1 MNTIMSTFRNRV
13 GRVAVPM
20 LTAVAVIA
28 GMLAAAGTRTEA
40 QVSNYVIG
48 AQDVLTISV
57 FDEPSLSGKYA
68 VELDGSLSFPL
79 IGRVKAAGMSL
90 RDFETDLRKRLAAGY
105 FRNPKITV
113 AIEQYRSQRVF
124 VVGAVKD
131 PGTYALTGDM
141 SLIEV
146 LAKAGSTTDAAG
158 DEVMLIRGHGR
169 TAATLP
175 EAGEGDDITRVNL
188 KELQGGPAA
197 ARNLALSDGDTV
209 YVPRAQVVY
218 VFGQVKNPG
227 SYPVQSDTTVLQVLS
242 LAGGVL
248 PTGAMNRLQVI
259 RVVAGA
265 KKEFKVKL
273 TEGVNPGDTI
283 VVPERFF

>member
-1 MNTIMSTFRNRV
+1 MTSRV
-13 GRVAVPM
+13 RLDHKAVWL
-20 LTAVAVIA
+20 LTATALVIGVIA
-28 GMLAAAGTRTEA
+28 ATGATTTA
-40 QVSNYVIG
+40 QIASYEIG

-79 IGRVKAAGMSL
+79 VGRIKAAGLSL
-90 RDFETDLRKRLAAGY
+90 RDFESDLRKRLAAGY
-105 FRNPKITV
+105 FRNPQVSV
-113 AIEQYRSQRVF
+113 AIEQYRSQRIF

-131 PGTYALTGDM
+131 PGTYGLTGEM
-141 SLIEV
+141 TLIEI

-158 DEVMLIRGHGR
+158 DDVMIVRGHGR
-169 TAATLP
+169 TTATLP
-175 EAGEGDDITRVNL
+175 EAGDADDVVRVNL
-188 KELQGGPAA
+188 KDLQSGSAGV
-197 ARNLALSDGDTV
+197 RNMTLSDGDTV

-227 SYPVQSDTTVLQVLS
+227 SYAVQSDTTVLQVLS

-248 PTGAMNRLQVI
+248 PTGAMNRMQVI
-259 RVVAGA
+259 RVVSGA
-265 KKEFKVKL
+265 KKEFKVKP

>member
-1 MNTIMSTFRNRV
+1 MTLSRF
-13 GRVAVPM
+13 
-20 LTAVAVIA
+20 
-28 GMLAAAGTRTEA
+28 AAAAVVAGLMAAMGASAAA
-40 QVSNYVIG
+40 QTSGYVIG
-48 AQDVLTISV
+48 AQDVLTVSV

-68 VELDGSLSFPL
+68 VELDGSLAFPL
-79 IGRVKAAGMSL
+79 IGRVKAAGLSL
-90 RDFETDLRKRLAAGY
+90 RDFESDIRTRLAAGY
-105 FRNPKITV
+105 FRNPQVSV

-124 VVGAVKD
+124 VVGEVKA
-131 PGTYALTGDM
+131 PGTFALTGDM
-141 SLIEV
+141 TLIEV
-146 LAKAGSTTDAAG
+146 LAKAGSTTGGAG
-158 DEVMLIRGHGR
+158 DEIMLVRGHGR
-169 TAATLP
+169 TSATLP
-175 EAGEGDDITRVNL
+175 EAGAADDVVHVNL
-188 KELQGGPAA
+188 KDLQGGAAA
-197 ARNLALSDGDTV
+197 ARNLALNDGDTV

-227 SYPVQSDTTVLQVLS
+227 SYPVQSDTSVLQLLS

-259 RVVAGA
+259 RVVDGA

>member
-1 MNTIMSTFRNRV
+1 LDHK
-13 GRVAVPM
+13 AVWL
-20 LTAVAVIA
+20 LTATALVIGVIA
-28 GMLAAAGTRTEA
+28 ATGATTTA
-40 QVSNYVIG
+40 QIASYEIG

-79 IGRVKAAGMSL
+79 VGRIKAAGLSL
-90 RDFETDLRKRLAAGY
+90 RDFESDLRKRLAAGY
-105 FRNPKITV
+105 FRNPQVSV
-113 AIEQYRSQRVF
+113 AIEQYRSQRIF

-131 PGTYALTGDM
+131 PGTYGLTGEM
-141 SLIEV
+141 TLIEI

-158 DEVMLIRGHGR
+158 DDVMIVRGHGR
-169 TAATLP
+169 TTATLP
-175 EAGEGDDITRVNL
+175 EAGDAGDVIRVNL
-188 KELQGGPAA
+188 KDLQSGSAGV
-197 ARNLALSDGDTV
+197 RNMTLSDGDTV

-227 SYPVQSDTTVLQVLS
+227 SYAVQSDTTVLQVLS

-248 PTGAMNRLQVI
+248 PTGAMNRMQVI
-259 RVVAGA
+259 RVVSGA
-265 KKEFKVKL
+265 KKEFKVKP

>member
-1 MNTIMSTFRNRV
+1 MRFSHTTISAFT
-13 GRVAVPM
+13 VAALIGGLM
-20 LTAVAVIA
+20 
-28 GMLAAAGTRTEA
+28 AATGTRAAA
-40 QVSNYVIG
+40 QVSSYVIG

-68 VELDGSLSFPL
+68 VELDGSLAFPL
-79 IGRVKAAGMSL
+79 VGRLKAAGMSL
-90 RDFETDLRKRLAAGY
+90 RDFESELRTRLAAGY
-105 FRNPKITV
+105 FRNPRLTV

-124 VVGAVKD
+124 VVGAVKT
-131 PGTYALTGDM
+131 PGTFALTGDM
-141 SLIEV
+141 TLIEV
-146 LAKAGSTTDAAG
+146 LAKAGSTSDAAG

-169 TAATLP
+169 TSATLP
-175 EAGEGDDITRVNL
+175 DAGAADDVIRVSL
-188 KELQGGPAA
+188 KDLQGGPAA
-197 ARNLALSDGDTV
+197 ARNMALSDGDTV

-248 PTGAMNRLQVI
+248 PTGAMNRLQVV

-265 KKEFKVKL
+265 KKELKVKL

-283 VVPERFF
+283 IVPERFF

>member
-1 MNTIMSTFRNRV
+1 MTSRV
-13 GRVAVPM
+13 RLDHKAVWL
-20 LTAVAVIA
+20 LTATALVIGVIA
-28 GMLAAAGTRTEA
+28 ATGATTTA
-40 QVSNYVIG
+40 QIASYEIG

-79 IGRVKAAGMSL
+79 VGRIKAAGLSL
-90 RDFETDLRKRLAAGY
+90 RDFESDLRKRLAAGY
-105 FRNPKITV
+105 FRNPQVSV
-113 AIEQYRSQRVF
+113 AIEQYRSQRIF

-131 PGTYALTGDM
+131 PGTYGLTGEM
-141 SLIEV
+141 TLIEI

-158 DEVMLIRGHGR
+158 DDVMIVRGHGR
-169 TAATLP
+169 TTATLP
-175 EAGEGDDITRVNL
+175 EAGDADDVIRVNL
-188 KELQGGPAA
+188 KDLQSGSAGV
-197 ARNLALSDGDTV
+197 RNMTLSDGDTV

-227 SYPVQSDTTVLQVLS
+227 SYAVQSDTTVLQVLS

-248 PTGAMNRLQVI
+248 PTGAMNRMQVI
-259 RVVAGA
+259 RVVSGA
-265 KKEFKVKL
+265 KKEFKVKP

>member
-1 MNTIMSTFRNRV
+1 
-13 GRVAVPM
+13 M
-20 LTAVAVIA
+20 LSRFAAAAVIA
-28 GMLAAAGTRTEA
+28 GLVAAMGASAAAQTSG
-40 QVSNYVIG
+40 YVIG

-68 VELDGSLSFPL
+68 VELDGSLAFPL
-79 IGRVKAAGMSL
+79 IGRVKAAGLSL
-90 RDFETDLRKRLAAGY
+90 RDFESDIRARLAAGY
-105 FRNPKITV
+105 FRNPQVSV

-124 VVGAVKD
+124 VVGEVKA
-131 PGTYALTGDM
+131 PGTYPLTGDM

-146 LAKAGSTTDAAG
+146 LAKAGSTTGGAG

-169 TAATLP
+169 TSATLP
-175 EAGEGDDITRVNL
+175 EAGAADDVVHVNL
-188 KELQGGPAA
+188 KDLQGGAGT

-259 RVVAGA
+259 RVVEGA
-265 KKEFKVKL
+265 KKEFRVKL
-273 TEGVNPGDTI
+273 TGGVNPGDTI

>member
-1 MNTIMSTFRNRV
+1 MVTIV
-13 GRVAVPM
+13 
-20 LTAVAVIA
+20 VAVIS
-28 GMLAAAGTRTEA
+28 LIAAMGAGTAA
-40 QVSNYVIG
+40 QVSGYVIG

-79 IGRVKAAGMSL
+79 IGRVKAAGLSL
-90 RDFETDLRKRLAAGY
+90 RDFESDLRTRLASGY

-124 VVGAVKD
+124 VVGAVKA
-131 PGTYALTGDM
+131 PGTYPLTGDM

-158 DEVMLIRGHGR
+158 DEVMLIRGHGQ
-169 TAATLP
+169 TSATLP
-175 EAGEGDDITRVNL
+175 DAGEADDVTRVNL

-197 ARNLALSDGDTV
+197 ARKLALSDGDTV
-209 YVPRAQVVY
+209 YVPRAQLVY

-227 SYPVQSDTTVLQVLS
+227 SYPAQSDTTVLQVLS

-248 PTGAMNRLQVI
+248 PTGAMNRLQII
-259 RVVAGA
+259 RIVAGA

-283 VVPERFF
+283 VVPARFF

>member
-1 MNTIMSTFRNRV
+1 MRSGQTVVSM
-13 GRVAVPM
+13 VAI
-20 LTAVAVIA
+20 VAIVVSVIA
-28 GMLAAAGTRTEA
+28 AMGATVAA
-40 QVSNYVIG
+40 QVSNYTIG

-79 IGRVKAAGMSL
+79 VGRVKAAGLSL
-90 RDFETDLRKRLAAGY
+90 RDFESDLRKRLASGY
-105 FRNPKITV
+105 FRNPRITV

-131 PGTYALTGDM
+131 PGTYSLTGDM

-169 TAATLP
+169 TSATLP
-175 EAGEGDDITRVNL
+175 DAGAADDDVIRVNL
-188 KELQGGPAA
+188 KDLQAGPAA
-197 ARNLALSDGDTV
+197 ARNLALNDGDTI
-209 YVPRAQVVY
+209 YVPRAQMVY

-227 SYPVQSDTTVLQVLS
+227 SYAVQSDTTVLQVLS

-283 VVPERFF
+283 VVPERYF

>member
-1 MNTIMSTFRNRV
+1 MTSRV
-13 GRVAVPM
+13 RLDHKAVWL
-20 LTAVAVIA
+20 LTATALVIGVIA
-28 GMLAAAGTRTEA
+28 ATGATTTA
-40 QVSNYVIG
+40 QIASYEIG

-79 IGRVKAAGMSL
+79 VGRIKAAGLSL
-90 RDFETDLRKRLAAGY
+90 RDFESDLRKRLAAGY
-105 FRNPKITV
+105 FRNPQVSV
-113 AIEQYRSQRVF
+113 AIEQYRSQRIF

-131 PGTYALTGDM
+131 PGTYGLTGEM
-141 SLIEV
+141 TLIEI

-158 DEVMLIRGHGR
+158 DDVMIVRGHGR
-169 TAATLP
+169 ATATLP
-175 EAGEGDDITRVNL
+175 EAGDADDVIRVNL
-188 KELQGGPAA
+188 KDLQSGSAGV
-197 ARNLALSDGDTV
+197 RNMTLSDGDTV

-227 SYPVQSDTTVLQVLS
+227 SYAVQSDTTVLQVLS

-248 PTGAMNRLQVI
+248 PTGAMNRMQVI
-259 RVVAGA
+259 RVVSGA
-265 KKEFKVKL
+265 KKEFKVKP

>member
-1 MNTIMSTFRNRV
+1 MATTV
-13 GRVAVPM
+13 
-20 LTAVAVIA
+20 VAVIS
-28 GMLAAAGTRTEA
+28 LIAAMGGGTAA

-79 IGRVKAAGMSL
+79 IGRVKAAGLSL
-90 RDFETDLRKRLAAGY
+90 RDFESDLRTRLASGY

-124 VVGAVKD
+124 VVGAVKE

-141 SLIEV
+141 TLIEV

-158 DEVMLIRGHGR
+158 DEVMLIRGHGL
-169 TAATLP
+169 TSATLP
-175 EAGEGDDITRVNL
+175 EAGEADDITRVNI
-188 KELQGGPAA
+188 KELQGGPNA
-197 ARNLALSDGDTV
+197 ARNLALSDGDTI
-209 YVPRAQVVY
+209 YVPRARVVY

-227 SYPVQSDTTVLQVLS
+227 SYPVQTDTTVLQVLS

-259 RVVAGA
+259 RIVAGV

>member
-1 MNTIMSTFRNRV
+1 MTSRV
-13 GRVAVPM
+13 RLDHKAVWL
-20 LTAVAVIA
+20 LTATALVIGVIA
-28 GMLAAAGTRTEA
+28 ATGATTTA
-40 QVSNYVIG
+40 QIASYEIG

-79 IGRVKAAGMSL
+79 VGRIKAAGLSL
-90 RDFETDLRKRLAAGY
+90 RDFESDLRKRLAAGY
-105 FRNPKITV
+105 FRNPQVSV
-113 AIEQYRSQRVF
+113 AIEQYRSQRIF

-131 PGTYALTGDM
+131 PGTYGLTGEM
-141 SLIEV
+141 TLIEI

-158 DEVMLIRGHGR
+158 DDVMIVRGHGR
-169 TAATLP
+169 TTATLP
-175 EAGEGDDITRVNL
+175 EAGDADDVVRVNL
-188 KELQGGPAA
+188 KDLQSGSAGV
-197 ARNLALSDGDTV
+197 RNMTLSDGDTV

-227 SYPVQSDTTVLQVLS
+227 SYAIQSDTTVLQVLS

-248 PTGAMNRLQVI
+248 PTGAMNRMQVI
-259 RVVAGA
+259 RVVSGA
-265 KKEFKVKL
+265 KKEFKVKP

>member
-1 MNTIMSTFRNRV
+1 MTFFSRMRFSHTTMSAFT
-13 GRVAVPM
+13 VAALIGSLM
-20 LTAVAVIA
+20 AAT
-28 GMLAAAGTRTEA
+28 GTRAAA
-40 QVSNYVIG
+40 QVASYVIG

-68 VELDGSLSFPL
+68 VELDGSLAFPL
-79 IGRVKAAGMSL
+79 VGRLKAAGMSL
-90 RDFETDLRKRLAAGY
+90 RDFESELRTRLAAGY
-105 FRNPKITV
+105 FRDPRLTV

-124 VVGAVKD
+124 VVGAVKT
-131 PGTYALTGDM
+131 PGTFALTGDM
-141 SLIEV
+141 TLIEV
-146 LAKAGSTTDAAG
+146 LAKAGSTTDGAG
-158 DEVMLIRGHGR
+158 DEAMLIRGHGR
-169 TAATLP
+169 TSATLP
-175 EAGEGDDITRVNL
+175 DAGAADDVIRVNL
-188 KELQGGPAA
+188 KDLQGGPAA
-197 ARNLALSDGDTV
+197 AARNISLSDGDTV

-248 PTGAMNRLQVI
+248 PTGAMNRLQVV

-265 KKEFKVKL
+265 KKELKVKL

-283 VVPERFF
+283 IVPERFF

>member
-1 MNTIMSTFRNRV
+1 MRFGHATISTFI
-13 GRVAVPM
+13 VAALVSGLM
-20 LTAVAVIA
+20 
-28 GMLAAAGTRTEA
+28 AATGTRAVA
-40 QVSNYVIG
+40 QVSSYVIG

-68 VELDGSLSFPL
+68 VELDGSLAFPL
-79 IGRVKAAGMSL
+79 VGRLKAAGMSL
-90 RDFETDLRKRLAAGY
+90 RDFESELRTRLAAGY
-105 FRNPKITV
+105 FRNPRLTV

-124 VVGAVKD
+124 VVGAVKT
-131 PGTYALTGDM
+131 PGTFSLTGDM
-141 SLIEV
+141 TLIEV
-146 LAKAGSTTDAAG
+146 LAKAGSTSDAAG

-169 TAATLP
+169 TSATLP
-175 EAGEGDDITRVNL
+175 DAGAADDVIRVSL
-188 KELQGGPAA
+188 KDLQGGPAA
-197 ARNLALSDGDTV
+197 ARNMALSDGDTV

-248 PTGAMNRLQVI
+248 PTGAMNRLQVV

-265 KKEFKVKL
+265 KKELKVKL

-283 VVPERFF
+283 IVPERFF